1 MILETKELLNGQ
13 LYNLRNQTEDYT
25 HFWTTGFGK
34 FSNTLDS
41 NSNDLMQVRLP
52 WVKNDLC
59 REIYE
64 NDENYSV
71 HKITDNMICA
81 GPQS

>member
-1 MILETKELLNGQ
+1 MGHPNGQ

-25 HFWTTGFGK
+25 HFWATGFGK
-34 FSNTLDS
+34 LSNTLNS

-52 WVKNDLC
+52 WIKNDLC

-64 NDENYSV
+64 NDEIYSV